1 MEDDSGHPDAA
12 TSMAIEKDVE
22 LLSNAP
28 AGEQPAGKPQGLP
41 LQPQD
46 ELQAFSETCSQVHHK
61 YIQRELNL
69 TVS

>member
-28 AGEQPAGKPQGLP
+28 AGGSRRASRRASP
-41 LQPQD
+41 LTPRSRYLVVNPTQK
-46 ELQAFSETCSQVHHK
+46 LSRGS
-61 YIQRELNL
+61 L
-69 TVS
+69 